1 MPFEALYDELYE
13 ASWDLTENESRYCLF
28 GSSVMF
34 LYGLREEIGD
44 VDIFVSRALWNR
56 LKAWGWELQVPR
68 PEDPPLL
75 EGRLPGMP
83 PVHAFY
89 DWKKRGMQ
97 IDVQALLNTDLVV
110 EGWPVQSLEQLKVW
124 KATISHHD
132 TRPNDLD
139 DIAKIDEFLRSES
152 SA

>member
-1 MPFEALYDELYE
+1 MPFDALYDELYE
-13 ASWDLTENESRYCLF
+13 ASWGLTDEESRFCLF
-28 GSSVMF
+28 GSSVMY

-44 VDIFVSRALWNR
+44 VDIFVTKSLWDI
-56 LKAWGWELQVPR
+56 LKNWGWELQVPR

-75 EGRLPGMP
+75 EGKLRDMP

-89 DWKKRGMQ
+89 AWKKRGYP
-97 IDVQALLNTDLVV
+97 IDVEALLDTDLMVK
-110 EGWPVQSLEQLKVW
+110 GWPVQSLEQLKVW

-132 TRPNDLD
+132 TRPNDTD
-139 DIAKIDEFLRSES
+139 DIQRIDDFLRSEA